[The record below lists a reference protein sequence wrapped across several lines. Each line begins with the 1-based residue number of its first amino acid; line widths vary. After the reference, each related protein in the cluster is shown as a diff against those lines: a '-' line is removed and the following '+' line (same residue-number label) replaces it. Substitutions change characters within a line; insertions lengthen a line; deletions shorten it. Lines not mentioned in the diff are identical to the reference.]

1 MRPPIHDVRATRM
14 SGAALLLV
22 LWLIVLMTGLVGSFA
37 LLARVEGLQGRALTR
52 GLVAGNA
59 ARAGVEYALTRVALS
74 DPRRQW
80 RADGRP
86 YRWRFAEAEVE
97 VSLVDEGGKLDL
109 NQADVPLLGALLRA
123 VGVDQGQADRLA
135 AAIADWR
142 DTDQLSQPAGGGED
156 PDYANAG
163 LPYGAKDAELE
174 SIAELQQVLGFTP
187 AIYARLEPHV
197 TVFSGRARPDPAF
210 ASAEVLDA
218 LGMNGQDVIAQR
230 RRWDPASGQ
239 PAPGLGGSAPLIAS
253 ASGTYSIDSR
263 AQLADGRVAVLRVV
277 VRAGGS
283 ALPGTAYTA
292 LRWEE
297 GTPR

>member
-1 MRPPIHDVRATRM
+1 MRPMPPRM
-14 SGAALLLV
+14 RGAALLLV
-22 LWLIVLMTGLVGSFA
+22 LWLIVLLTGLVGGFA

-52 GLVAGNA
+52 GLVAENA
-59 ARAGVEYALTRVALS
+59 ARAGVEYALTRVALG
-74 DPRRQW
+74 DPRVQW

-86 YRWRFAEAEVE
+86 YRWRFADAQVE
-97 VSLVDEGGKLDL
+97 VSLVDEDGKLDL

-123 VGVDQGQADRLA
+123 VGVDQAQADRLA

-156 PDYANAG
+156 PDYAGAG
-163 LPYGAKDAELE
+163 LPYGAKDAEFE
-174 SIAELQQVLGFTP
+174 SVAELQQVLGFTP
-187 AIYARLEPHV
+187 AIYARIEPHV
-197 TVFSGRARPDPAF
+197 TVFSGRARPEPAF

-218 LGMNGQDVIAQR
+218 LGMNGEEVVAQR
-230 RRWDPASGQ
+230 RRWDPAAGQ
-239 PAPGLGGSAPLIAS
+239 PMPGLGGSGPLSAG

-277 VRAGGS
+277 VRAGGN
-283 ALPGTAYTA
+283 AMPGMAYTA

-297 GTPR
+297 GVAPR